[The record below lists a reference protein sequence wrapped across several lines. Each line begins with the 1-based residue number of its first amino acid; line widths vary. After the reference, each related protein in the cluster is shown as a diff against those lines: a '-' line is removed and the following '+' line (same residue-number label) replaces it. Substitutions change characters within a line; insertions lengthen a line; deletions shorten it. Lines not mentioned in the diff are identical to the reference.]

1 MPAGEAPIN
10 LFYFPIWLILG
21 AVGFSIVVSLIAG
34 LYPASR
40 AARVDPVTALRH
52 D

>member
-1 MPAGEAPIN
+1 MP
-10 LFYFPIWLILG
+10 LWLILG
-21 AVGFSIVVSLIAG
+21 ALGFSILVSLLAG
-34 LYPASR
+34 LYPAFR